1 LLPFLCNFL
10 KPVDA
15 WFQSVTRWQGKSV
28 VARTVFNS
36 KYQSLLIFM
45 AMTTTSHHKPSAE
58 GRVFTL
64 AAELFAVLA
73 TPIRLQILSA
83 VCEQEK
89 SVSQL
94 LLEIDTTQPNLS
106 QHLAVLFK
114 TGVLAKRKDGTQ
126 VIYRVHSEKAV
137 ALCRSVCTQIAIEM
151 DEPDAVSE
159 GQGITPRIPV
169 LA

>member
-1 LLPFLCNFL
+1 
-10 KPVDA
+10 
-15 WFQSVTRWQGKSV
+15 
-28 VARTVFNS
+28 
-36 KYQSLLIFM
+36 M
-45 AMTTTSHHKPSAE
+45 AMKTTPDSKSSAQ

-89 SVSQL
+89 SVNEL

-114 TGVLAKRKDGTQ
+114 TGVLPKRKEGTQ
-126 VIYRVHSEKAV
+126 VIYRVQSEKAV

-151 DEPDAVSE
+151 DEPDGVPE
-159 GQGITPRIPV
+159 GQGLSPHSPV
-169 LA
+169 VA